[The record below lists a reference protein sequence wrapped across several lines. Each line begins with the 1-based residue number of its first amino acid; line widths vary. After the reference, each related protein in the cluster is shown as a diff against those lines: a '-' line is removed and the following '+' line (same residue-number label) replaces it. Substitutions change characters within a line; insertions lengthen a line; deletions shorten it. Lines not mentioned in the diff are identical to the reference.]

1 MPNLVVANDP
11 IEAGFIGDYMWVSSD
26 SDGNPLIAWADTRG
40 LRGAVEEDLYAATP

>member
-26 SDGNPLIAWADTRG
+26 SHGNPLIAWADTRG
-40 LRGAVEEDLYAATP
+40 LRGAVEEDIYASTP